1 MAPQRK
7 LLTVEELDSMTSAER
22 DAAFH
27 DGVVSDLAEL
37 PDDVRDRFIEH
48 GRQLSRELHS
58 SPE

>member
-7 LLTVEELDSMTSAER
+7 LLTVEELDSMTNAER
-22 DAAFH
+22 DAAFN
-27 DGVVSDLAEL
+27 DSVVSDLAEL
-37 PDDVRDRFIEH
+37 PDDVRDRFIER

>member
-7 LLTVEELDSMTSAER
+7 LLTVEELDSMTTAER
-22 DAAFH
+22 DAAFN
-27 DGVVSDLAEL
+27 DSVVSDLAEL

-48 GRQLSRELHS
+48 GRQLSSELHS

>member
-1 MAPQRK
+1 
-7 LLTVEELDSMTSAER
+7 MTTAER
-22 DAAFH
+22 DAAFN
-27 DGVVSDLAEL
+27 DSVVSDLAEL